1 MATDDLSFLSDRVR
15 QALSA
20 DEQVLAQLRRFDDEY
35 ADLQRVVRELPEKTS
50 HDIMV
55 PFTDV
60 AFFPGRL
67 IHTNEL
73 TVLLGSDLYAERSA
87 SQTLEII
94 ERNIWQAKVNNED
107 YQTEADKRR
116 AYDDFRARPE
126 VP

>member
-1 MATDDLSFLSDRVR
+1 MATDDLSLLSDRVR

-94 ERNIWQAKVNNED
+94 
-107 YQTEADKRR
+107 
-116 AYDDFRARPE
+116 
-126 VP
+126 